1 MHWYDKVDIK
11 LHTVTKILLV
21 LTQIYLSQ
29 SKNTTTEEN
38 DFYHFF
44 LMYPLEL
51 GSYFWINRF
60 PSIVFT

>member
-11 LHTVTKILLV
+11 LHTATKILLV
-21 LTQIYLSQ
+21 LTQMYLSQ

-44 LMYPLEL
+44 
-51 GSYFWINRF
+51 
-60 PSIVFT
+60 